1 MARFEVSNA
10 KVGTNIA
17 NTIMWQF
24 KASATSRARIFE
36 IGLSLAIVN
45 AGTTPQGPSWR
56 LQRATAI
63 GTSTATVA
71 AEEQDPGGG
80 AATALVDT
88 TWSTLPTLAAT
99 SMRLYATPNT
109 MGSGIVWTWPD
120 HRPLIVPI
128 SNGLCIVNALATG
141 TTPGTMNCYFLFEE

>member
-1 MARFEVSNA
+1 MARFEVSNVRA
-10 KVGTNIA
+10 GANAA

-36 IGLSLAIVN
+36 IGLSLATLN
-45 AGTTPQGPSWR
+45 AGTGSTGPSWR
-56 LQRATAI
+56 LQRATAL

-80 AATALVDT
+80 AATALLDT
-88 TWSTLPTLAAT
+88 AWSTLPTLAAT

-120 HRPLIVPI
+120 HRPFIVPI
-128 SNGLCIVNALATG
+128 SNGICIVNALATG
-141 TTPGTMNCYFLFEE
+141 ATPGTMNCYFIFEE